1 MAVLINFDAANRPE
15 PPTLVLQ
22 TRGGKRIGVLANVT
36 NIHFG
41 SNFNSYDELSFLA
54 HKTIDGSTDLLWYEI
69 LNFRIIYIPEWNK
82 YFSISVSIDDD
93 SETTKTVQGISLQE
107 DELSN
112 IRIYDTEINTED
124 DINREDYEVTV
135 LYNSENPKASLL
147 NRLISDK
154 ASHYK
159 IVHVDASIANIQ
171 RTFSF
176 NDISI
181 YDAFMEIA
189 EEIDCLFVFGESDE
203 TGGIRTISV
212 YDLESKCNICGYR
225 GEFDDKCPKCGS
237 THITSGYGKD
247 TTIFVSKENLTS
259 SINLTTDTDQVK
271 NCFRL
276 EAGDDLMT
284 ATIINNSPSGS
295 QYLWYFT
302 PEMKKDMSNSL
313 VTKLSSYDEKYDYY
327 QNTYQAN
334 ISSQIISQYNSLI
347 TKYKTFDDS
356 LETIKSPITGF
367 TQLMKAYY
375 DVIDFYG
382 YLRDSLLPSVE
393 NDGTDAQKQAALLT
407 ATNLSPV
414 SVKNSDYISL
424 ATANSTLVA
433 YAKVVIESAKYKVKV
448 KNSSING
455 KRWTGNFTVE
465 NYYDEEDVADSK
477 TITVTFDDDYENY
490 IKQQMEKLLAKYKDD
505 DMSIVGLFDMT
516 DSDFSNELKK
526 YSYTHLQMI
535 DEACQ
540 ACLDILIEQGTTEDN
555 SWKYTEGKVYD
566 EVYVPLYN
574 KKGLINSELIVRE
587 NELKIVGGTTDE
599 YGDVKEK
606 GLKNYIEDIRKT
618 ILSELDFK
626 TYIGDDWA
634 ELSSFRREDSWS
646 NNNYISD
653 GLSNKELYEKA
664 QAFLD
669 AATKEIYKA
678 ANYQHSISST
688 LYNLLIMKEFSPL
701 VYYFE
706 VGNWIRIEIDGEI
719 YKLRLVSYEIDFENL
734 NNLSVDFSDVVK
746 KLGVMS
752 DIESVLSQSKSI
764 AKSYS
769 STKRQAESGA
779 SGKVVVDNWVD
790 NGMDAS
796 VTKIVNGADKSIVY
810 DQQGL
815 LFRKYDSFDSAYSPL
830 QIKIINSTIA
840 MTNDNWKTCKVG
852 FGEFEY
858 YNPQTQ
864 QTEIGYGLIAD
875 HIVGSIVLSEELGV
889 YNKSGSMT
897 FDDAHGL
904 SITNGTNTFTVNPNN
919 TSLLTI
925 QKGNVPVFSVS
936 DTGELSFTGN
946 VTADSLVLGS
956 NGLYENN
963 GTTSISIAPDDIS
976 ILTLQKG
983 TDRVLFFDDTGEL
996 NVKGKFVATSLA
1008 LEGDAKIDIS
1018 DLEGLD
1024 SFIKKGELI
1033 GASPSLTSTS
1043 GFLVSETGSLTTSD
1057 SLFYTPTL
1065 QSPVINNGSFTD
1077 FSYTKSVDEN
1087 YSGIGSFSGTFL
1099 FAGSSTDN
1107 GMDATFKLNYDG
1119 SVNASSVTV
1128 DKNLQVSSSFSILD
1142 SEQNQLLALRD
1153 NDIVIKDA
1161 FDEYGNI
1168 VSSESGQKFKF
1179 IFNEDQLEIWLN
1191 TEMIASI
1198 PKGFNGNEVSNG

>member
-1 MAVLINFDAANRPE
+1 MAVHINFDTAQRPE

-22 TRGGKRIGVLANVT
+22 TRGNRKIGVITNAAN
-36 NIHFG
+36 IRFG
-41 SNFNSYDELSFLA
+41 SNFNSYDELSFRV
-54 HKTIDGSTDLLWYEI
+54 HKFVDAQEDLLWNEI
-69 LNFRIIYIPEWNK
+69 TNFRLIYVPEWKK
-82 YFSISVSIDDD
+82 YFSITVSIDED
-93 SETTKTVQGISLQE
+93 SETTKTVQGIALQE

-112 IRIYDTEINTED
+112 LRIYDVEINTED
-124 DINREDYEVTV
+124 DIARDDYVVTV
-135 LYNSENPKASLL
+135 LYDAENPKGSLL
-147 NRLISDK
+147 NRIISDK
-154 ASHYK
+154 APHYK
-159 IVHVDASIANIQ
+159 ILHVDSSIAKLQ

-189 EEIDCLFVFGESDE
+189 EEINCLFVFGEAGE
-203 TGGIRTISV
+203 NGEYRTISV
-212 YDLESKCNICGYR
+212 YDLESNCDICGYR
-225 GEFDDKCPKCGS
+225 GEFDVTCPKCGS
-237 THITSGYGKD
+237 IHITPSYGKD
-247 TTIFVSKENLTS
+247 TTIFVNKENLS
-259 SINLTTDTDQVK
+259 DSINLTTNTDQVK

-295 QYLWYFT
+295 QYRWYLT
-302 PEMKKDMSNSL
+302 PEMKQDMSVSL
-313 VTKLSSYDEKYDYY
+313 RTKLTSYDERYEYY
-327 QNTYQAN
+327 QNTYQAS
-334 ISSQIISQYNSLI
+334 IDSKVISQYNSLI
-347 TKYKTFDDS
+347 NKYKQYDET
-356 LETIKSPITGF
+356 LETISAPIVGF
-367 TQLMKAYY
+367 TQLMKIYY

-382 YLRDSLLPSVE
+382 YLRDSLLPSVD
-393 NDGTDAQKQAALLT
+393 NDETDATKQAALLT
-407 ATNLSPV
+407 ASNLSPV
-414 SVKNSDYISL
+414 SVKNTDYISL

-433 YAKVVIESAKYKVKV
+433 YAKVIIESSKYKVKV

-465 NYYDEEDVADSK
+465 NYYDDEDVADSN
-477 TITVTFDDDYENY
+477 TITVVFDDDYENY

-505 DMSIVGLFDMT
+505 DMSIVGLFDMN
-516 DSDFSNELKK
+516 DADFKNELKK

-540 ACLDILIEQGTTEDN
+540 ACLDILIEQGTTEDD
-555 SWKYTEGKVYD
+555 SWNYTEGDVYN
-566 EVYVPLYN
+566 EVYLPLYN
-574 KKGLINSELIVRE
+574 KKGFINDELIVRE

-606 GLKNYIEDIRKT
+606 GLQNYIEDIRQA
-618 ILSELDFK
+618 ILTELDLQ
-626 TYIGDDWA
+626 TYIGEDWA

-653 GLSNKELYEKA
+653 GLTNKELYEKA
-664 QAFLD
+664 QDFLE
-669 AATKEIYKA
+669 AAEKEIYKA
-678 ANYQHSISST
+678 ANFQHSISTT
-688 LYNLLIMKEFSPL
+688 LHNLLIMKDFSPI
-701 VYYFE
+701 VDYFE
-706 VGNWIRIEIDGEI
+706 IGNWLRIEIDGEI
-719 YKLRLVSYEIDFENL
+719 YRLRLVSYEIDYENL
-734 NNLSVDFSDVVK
+734 DSLSVDFSDVTK
-746 KLGVMS
+746 KLGVIN
-752 DIESVLSQSKSI
+752 DIESVLSQSKTI

-769 STKRQAESGA
+769 STKRQAENGA
-779 SGKVVVDNWVD
+779 SGKAIVDDWMD
-790 NGMDAS
+790 NGMNTS
-796 VTKIVNGADKSIVY
+796 RTKIINNSDQNVVY

-830 QIKIINSTIA
+830 QLKIINSTIA

-864 QTEIGYGLIAD
+864 QTEIGYGLIAN

-904 SITNGTNTFTVNPNN
+904 SITNGINTFTVNPNH

-1033 GASPSLTSTS
+1033 GTSPSLTSTS

-1077 FSYTKSVDEN
+1077 FSYANSVNEN
-1087 YSGIGSFSGTFL
+1087 YSGIGSFNETFL
-1099 FAGSSTDN
+1099 FAGSSSEN
-1107 GMDATFKLNYDG
+1107 GTSPAFKLNYDG
-1119 SVNASSVTV
+1119 SVNASSMTITES
-1128 DKNLQVSSSFSILD
+1128 LQVSSEFSILD
-1142 SEQNQLLALRD
+1142 SEQGQLLALRD
-1153 NDIVIKDA
+1153 DDIVIKDA

-1168 VSSESGQKFKF
+1168 VSSELGQKIKF
-1179 IFNEDQLEIWLN
+1179 IYNENQLEIWLN

-1198 PKGFNGNEVSNG
+1198 PKGFNGNEVTNG